1 MLKLSKRLCAVAGLG
16 SVGNC
21 MADVGTEHGDMP
33 IYLIRQGV
41 VKSAIAMDI
50 NEGPLSRAKENIRQY
65 GLDRYIAVRHSDGV
79 LALQQKEADS
89 VVIAGMGGGLVIKIL
104 TEGREILSSV
114 GELILQPQSEVER
127 VRHFLYEEGYRI
139 VAEDMVFED
148 GKFYPMMRVLHGAE
162 QEVFPEIYF
171 QYGKDLLVKNH
182 TVLANYLKREEQTFL
197 SIKKQLMNETKDERI
212 RLRIEEIEKKLALVE
227 EAKTE
232 MMKHAV

>member
-1 MLKLSKRLCAVAGLG
+1 M
-16 SVGNC
+16 
-21 MADVGTEHGDMP
+21 
-33 IYLIRQGV
+33 
-41 VKSAIAMDI
+41 
-50 NEGPLSRAKENIRQY
+50 
-65 GLDRYIAVRHSDGV
+65 
-79 LALQQKEADS
+79 
-89 VVIAGMGGGLVIKIL
+89 
-104 TEGREILSSV
+104 
-114 GELILQPQSEVER
+114 
-127 VRHFLYEEGYRI
+127 
-139 VAEDMVFED
+139 AEDMVFED

>member
-1 MLKLSKRLCAVAGLG
+1 MNRLSERLLHIAGQVSAGHVL
-16 SVGNC
+16 
-21 MADVGTEHGDMP
+21 ADVGCDHGYLP
-33 IYLIRQGV
+33 IYLVQKGCMQR
-41 VKSAIAMDI
+41 AIAMDI

-65 GLDRYIAVRHSDGV
+65 GLDRYIAVRHSDEV

-197 SIKKQLMNETKDERI
+197 SIKKQLMNETKDERH
-212 RLRIEEIEKKLALVE
+212 REMRIKI
-227 EAKTE
+227 
-232 MMKHAV
+232 HF